1 MKIGS
6 EKEQENA
13 VNGTKKNGKKGSEI
27 QEMMQSSRE
36 TFAGTYVRFDEQFFD
51 WKS

>member
-1 MKIGS
+1 
-6 EKEQENA
+6 
-13 VNGTKKNGKKGSEI
+13 
-27 QEMMQSSRE
+27 MQSSRE